1 MPRRRNRTEM
11 GRDRS
16 SERDGNGRE
25 DLALSF
31 DLVHGNRSP
40 NRERELSAGELN
52 RREKKREDYL
62 IFRLLSHFMAQQ
74 YLTML
79 IQWSRVQ

>member
-1 MPRRRNRTEM
+1 MGTGWET

-40 NRERELSAGELN
+40 NWEWELSAGEFN
-52 RREKKREDYL
+52 GQEKKREDYL
-62 IFRLLSHFMAQQ
+62 IFRLLSHFVARQ
-74 YLTML
+74 YSTML